1 MPKKQKS
8 RLIKCEVCTT
18 IPSVI
23 IHKQV
28 YYCAD
33 CYINKFVRMRKG
45 LRPKPMDNSSKTYIE
60 RK

>member
-8 RLIKCEVCTT
+8 RTIKCEVCTT

-33 CYINKFVRMRKG
+33 CYIKLKNIPTKEE
-45 LRPKPMDNSSKTYIE
+45 TYE
-60 RK
+60 RTTTNTNI